1 MLDFRLTCH
10 ALVRWNTH
18 SYLAPERRGGQ
29 GEDGQED
36 RQRAGKRASVSRG
49 VEYHAAILNQLSIQM
64 QGVVREEDGNG
75 YGIIKDHHGTIKVE
89 SSGGK
94 GTCFVV
100 CQPLTE
106 EF

>member
-1 MLDFRLTCH
+1 MPSSAGIRIHILRLSGE
-10 ALVRWNTH
+10 A
-18 SYLAPERRGGQ
+18 GQ